1 MTRYLSLPEVLH
13 LHRAVIELA
22 GGSPGIRDF
31 GLLQAAVASP
41 RTTFGGEELYREV
54 EEKAAALC
62 FSLAMNHPF
71 VDGNKRV
78 AYAATSVFLAMNGFT
93 ISASVDAREGLMLH
107 LAAGLVSREDL
118 VRWLQENTVAG

>member
-1 MTRYLSLPEVLH
+1 M
-13 LHRAVIELA
+13 
-22 GGSPGIRDF
+22 
-31 GLLQAAVASP
+31 
-41 RTTFGGEELYREV
+41 YREV